1 MKKLLGII
9 NMFTILTAVMTS
21 QVYSYFK
28 TYQIRDFPG
37 DPVVKNPPSNAGDVG
52 LIPGQGTKV
61 PHDSG
66 QLSWH
71 PQLLSSR
78 ASNERARVPQNYR
91 AHALWSPCTTTTE
104 PTCPGA
110 HTPQLETENPHTT
123 TREKPER
130 HN

>member
-1 MKKLLGII
+1 MKKLLGMI

-66 QLSWH
+66 QLS
-71 PQLLSSR
+71 
-78 ASNERARVPQNYR
+78 
-91 AHALWSPCTTTTE
+91 
-104 PTCPGA
+104 
-110 HTPQLETENPHTT
+110 
-123 TREKPER
+123 
-130 HN
+130 